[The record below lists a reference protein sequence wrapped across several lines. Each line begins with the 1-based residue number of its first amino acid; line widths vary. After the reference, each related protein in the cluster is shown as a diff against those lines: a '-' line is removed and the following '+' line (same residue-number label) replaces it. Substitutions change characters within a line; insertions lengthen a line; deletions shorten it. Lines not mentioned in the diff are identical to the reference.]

1 MEEPMIFRS
10 ILIAGLMSLLTAP
23 AFANPCG
30 FEEKGRM
37 VVVGY
42 AVGATAIPAD
52 QKAKLAE
59 FAETAKFRY
68 GICVYAQVDKQG
80 SEAAN
85 LRVAN
90 GRAAAVKKFLLS
102 KGVKNDAIK
111 IGKQEEGFMLFG
123 LLPKDQDDD
132 RWVLVTHD

>member
-1 MEEPMIFRS
+1 MIFRS

-42 AVGATAIPAD
+42 AVRATAIPAD

-59 FAETAKFRY
+59 FAETAKFPSWDLRLCT
-68 GICVYAQVDKQG
+68 GRQARLGGGQSASGEWARCGGEEILAVEG
-80 SEAAN
+80 SQK
-85 LRVAN
+85 RC
-90 GRAAAVKKFLLS
+90 
-102 KGVKNDAIK
+102 
-111 IGKQEEGFMLFG
+111 
-123 LLPKDQDDD
+123 DQD
-132 RWVLVTHD
+132 R